1 MKQTIP
7 YLFLL
12 LLTLLLLPSSL
23 SAQQN
28 NHVYLPLLVKVRQPA
43 GLWLSRSEIMALPTS
58 GPAWEQVKEE
68 AGRTA
73 VKPDLSNQDE
83 DTNVIILAKAL
94 VHARTGNTTYR
105 DQVVEAIRV
114 ITYENTE
121 DNLGSDGLPQGRPLS
136 VGRKLVTYIIAADII
151 NLPSYRPDLDT
162 DFRAK
167 LRELLTKVVD
177 ADQDP
182 DDTIQRT
189 HERRPNNWGTHAG
202 ATRIA
207 IALYLNDT
215 AELDRATQVFH
226 GWLGDRIAYA
236 DFRFSQSDTSWQCDP
251 DNPVAIN
258 PVGCA
263 KEGHAIGG
271 ALPEE
276 MRRGGPFTWPPTDT
290 NYPWEAL
297 QGAMVQAQL
306 LHRAGYPAW
315 EWEDRALLR
324 AAQFLYQIGWPAAAD
339 DEWQLWLLNH
349 AYSTNFATE
358 LPANTGKNMGFTDW
372 THGG

>member
-1 MKQTIP
+1 MKQTIT

-12 LLTLLLLPSSL
+12 LFTLLVAPPALF
-23 SAQQN
+23 AQQT
-28 NHVYLPLLVKVRQPA
+28 HHISLPLVAKLRQPP

-58 GPAWEQVKEE
+58 GPAWEQVWEE
-68 AGRTA
+68 AGKTA
-73 VKPDLSNQDE
+73 VKPDLSDQDE
-83 DTNVIILAKAL
+83 EANVIILAKAL
-94 VHARTGNTTYR
+94 VAVRTNNASYR
-105 DQVVEAIRV
+105 NQVVEAIRV

-121 DNLGSDGLPQGRPLS
+121 DNLGSDGLRQGRPLS
-136 VGRKLVTYIIAADII
+136 VGRKLVTYIIAADLI
-151 NLPSYRPDLDT
+151 DLTHSQPGLDA
-162 DFRAK
+162 DFRTK
-167 LRELLTKVVD
+167 LRQLLTKIVD
-177 ADQDP
+177 DEGDP
-182 DDTIQRT
+182 DDTIQNT

-207 IALYLNDT
+207 IARYLNDAT
-215 AELDRATQVFH
+215 ELDRAAQVFH
-226 GWLGDRIAYA
+226 GWLGDRTTYA

-258 PVGCA
+258 PVGCT
-263 KEGHAIGG
+263 KEGHPIGG

-297 QGAMVQAQL
+297 QGAVVQAQL

-349 AYSTNFATE
+349 AYGTHFAAE

>member
-1 MKQTIP
+1 MKQTT
-7 YLFLL
+7 YCAFLLFSLL
-12 LLTLLLLPSSL
+12 LLGLQPL
-23 SAQQN
+23 SAQP
-28 NHVYLPLLVKVRQPA
+28 NHQVYLPLVAKVRQPV
-43 GLWLSRSEIMALPTS
+43 GLWLSRAEIMALPTS

-68 AGRTA
+68 AGKTA
-73 VKPDLSNQDE
+73 VKPDLSDQDE
-83 DTNVIILAKAL
+83 KTNVIILAKAL
-94 VHARTGNTTYR
+94 VHARTGNASYR
-105 DQVVEAIRV
+105 DQVVAAIRV

-121 DNLGSDGLPQGRPLS
+121 DNVGSNGLPQGRPLS
-136 VGRKLVTYIIAADII
+136 VGRKLVTYIIAADLI
-151 NLPSYRPDLDT
+151 NLPHYRPDLDT

-167 LRELLTKVVD
+167 LRELLTKIVD
-177 ADQDP
+177 DQGDP

-215 AELDRATQVFH
+215 AELDRAAQVFK
-226 GWLGDRIAYA
+226 GWLGDRASYA
-236 DFRFSQSDTSWQCDP
+236 DFRFSQGDSSWQCDP
-251 DNPVAIN
+251 DNPVAVN
-258 PVGCA
+258 PVGCT

-276 MRRGGPFTWPPTDT
+276 MRRGGSFTWPPTDT

-297 QGAMVQAQL
+297 QGAVVQAQL
-306 LHRAGYPAW
+306 LHRTGYPAW

-324 AAQFLYQIGWPAAAD
+324 AAQFLYQIGWPATAD
-339 DEWQLWLLNH
+339 DEWQLWLLND
-349 AYSTNFATE
+349 AYGAKFAAE

-372 THGG
+372 THGR